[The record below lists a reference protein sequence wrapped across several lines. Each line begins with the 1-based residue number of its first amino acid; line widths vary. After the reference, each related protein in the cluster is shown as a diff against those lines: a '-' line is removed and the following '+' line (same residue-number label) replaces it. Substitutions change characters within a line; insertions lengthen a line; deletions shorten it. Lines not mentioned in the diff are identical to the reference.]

1 MKSQTQTQIEA
12 PNKKQWSLQDFEIG
26 KPLGKGKFGR
36 VYLAREAKV
45 NLHFT
50 LPFRFL
56 KQWERAFP
64 NLTHFFFF
72 FWNFCSEQIHSGV
85 EGDIQGANREVQN
98 STPIEEGDGD
108 SNQSS
113 PPKYTSTLWLV
124 PRFRT
129 HFLDSRICSW
139 RRALWRAQK
148 TRLSL
153 REQSCHGISSL
164 YLVTEKI
171 QERIEEIWKKKLDII
186 IIIFFF
192 LGPNNGNFQNL
203 LIFQKD
209 PCVPRGKSLVAQLAS
224 PHVSNG

>member
-1 MKSQTQTQIEA
+1 M
-12 PNKKQWSLQDFEIG
+12 
-26 KPLGKGKFGR
+26 
-36 VYLAREAKV
+36 VLARLRDRQTTRQRKV
-45 NLHFT
+45 RSSLS
-50 LPFRFL
+50 R
-56 KQWERAFP
+56 QRSQSE
-64 NLTHFFFF
+64 LTFHTSFSISKAMRESISQFDSFFFLIF
-72 FWNFCSEQIHSGV
+72 FLNFCSEQIHSGV

-129 HFLDSRICSW
+129 HFLDSRICSR

-171 QERIEEIWKKKLDII
+171 QERIEEIWKKKRI
-186 IIIFFF
+186 
-192 LGPNNGNFQNL
+192 
-203 LIFQKD
+203 
-209 PCVPRGKSLVAQLAS
+209 
-224 PHVSNG
+224 

>member
-50 LPFRFL
+50 LPFQFL

-64 NLTHFFFF
+64 NLTLFFLNFF
-72 FWNFCSEQIHSGV
+72 LNFCSEQIHSGV

-171 QERIEEIWKKKLDII
+171 QERIEEIWKKKRI
-186 IIIFFF
+186 
-192 LGPNNGNFQNL
+192 
-203 LIFQKD
+203 
-209 PCVPRGKSLVAQLAS
+209 
-224 PHVSNG
+224 